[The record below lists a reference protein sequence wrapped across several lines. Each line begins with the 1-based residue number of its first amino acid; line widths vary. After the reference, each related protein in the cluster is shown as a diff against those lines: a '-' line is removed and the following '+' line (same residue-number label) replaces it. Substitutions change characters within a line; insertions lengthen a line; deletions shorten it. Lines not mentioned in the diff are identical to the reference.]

1 MLFYT
6 SFHEALHHL
15 LKESLCNMKYRLE
28 KTYTYLAALICLSI
42 PFMTYAKAFVNIIM
56 ICLFLIL
63 ILTLKKDKITGLF
76 NPHYLKIFFGFLIF
90 VILFSLF
97 NQSFFDDFSETR
109 KIAQTLLLLIVFS
122 QVKNKNI
129 LIFSFIAGTFIST
142 FITDIN
148 IINYYLNSFEFL
160 ISKGAVED
168 LFITQRLYL
177 GFFIVVSILLLLER
191 FIKTSNKKTKYI
203 CLLFL
208 VFFLI
213 SLFLI
218 ASRSAIAIAFLTL
231 ASSIIYHIKNK
242 YRIGL
247 LLVTTIVFLV
257 IILNN
262 KTLSKRFLYSDDST
276 RNSFIEKIKTHE
288 PRYDIWKFSTQ
299 IFNEYKPYFFGI
311 GTYKTQQMLIKK
323 YKLMPIE
330 KRKSWFIE
338 RNFNTHNQ
346 YLDIIISY
354 GCVGLILFLILLKEI
369 VSLVYKNIYSVNL
382 IISLIL
388 FLMIE
393 NIFHRQLGSF
403 IFALTIVLALYLN
416 DLNNEKN
423 ISS

>member
-1 MLFYT
+1 
-6 SFHEALHHL
+6 
-15 LKESLCNMKYRLE
+15 
-28 KTYTYLAALICLSI
+28 
-42 PFMTYAKAFVNIIM
+42 
-56 ICLFLIL
+56 
-63 ILTLKKDKITGLF
+63 
-76 NPHYLKIFFGFLIF
+76 

-97 NQSFFDDFSETR
+97 NQSFFNDFSETR

-129 LIFSFIAGTFIST
+129 LILSFIAGTFIST

-177 GFFIVVSILLLLER
+177 GFFIVVSSLLLLER
-191 FIKTSNKKTKYI
+191 LIKTLNKKTKYI
-203 CLLFL
+203 YLLFL

-218 ASRSAIAIAFLTL
+218 ASRSAIAIAFFTL
-231 ASSIIYHIKNK
+231 ATSIIYHIKNK

-257 IILNN
+257 VILNN

-330 KRKSWFIE
+330 KRKNWFIE

-354 GCVGLILFLILLKEI
+354 GFVGLILFLILLKEI

>member
-1 MLFYT
+1 MFFYT
-6 SFHEALHHL
+6 FFQEALRHL
-15 LKESLCNMKYRLE
+15 LKESLCNMKFRLE
-28 KTYTYLAALICLSI
+28 KIYTYLAAIICLSI

-56 ICLFLIL
+56 ICLFLLL
-63 ILTLKKDKITGLF
+63 IITHKKDKIIGLL
-76 NPHYLKIFFGFLIF
+76 NPRYLKIFFGFLIF

-97 NQSFFDDFSETR
+97 NKSFFNDFSETR
-109 KIAQTLLLLIVFS
+109 KIAQTVLLLILFS
-122 QVKNKNI
+122 RVKNKKI
-129 LIFSFIAGTFIST
+129 LIYGFIAGTLIST

-148 IINYYLNSFEFL
+148 IISYYLNSLEFL

-177 GFFIVVSILLLLER
+177 GFFIVISILLLLER
-191 FIKTSNKKTKYI
+191 LIKTSNKKTKYVF
-203 CLLFL
+203 LLL
-208 VFFLI
+208 IVFFLI
-213 SLFLI
+213 SLFFI
-218 ASRSAIAIAFLTL
+218 ASRSAIAITFLTL
-231 ASSIIYHIKNK
+231 LSSIIYLIKNK
-242 YRIGL
+242 YRIGFL
-247 LLVTTIVFLV
+247 LITPIVFLV
-257 IILNN
+257 IISNN
-262 KTLSKRFLYSDDST
+262 KTLSKRFLYSDDLT

-299 IFNEYKPYFFGI
+299 IFNEHTPYLFGI
-311 GTYKTQQMLIKK
+311 GTYETQQMLIKK

-330 KRKSWFIE
+330 KRKNWFIE

-354 GCVGLILFLILLKEI
+354 GSIGLILFLLLLKEVI
-369 VSLVYKNIYSVNL
+369 SLVYKNIYSVNL

>member
-1 MLFYT
+1 MLYYT
-6 SFHEALHHL
+6 FFQEAPRHL
-15 LKESLCNMKYRLE
+15 LKESLCNMKFRLE
-28 KTYTYLAALICLSI
+28 KIYTYLAALISLSI
-42 PFMTYAKAFVNIIM
+42 PFMIYAKAFVNIIM

-63 ILTLKKDKITGLF
+63 ILTLKKDKIIGLL
-76 NPHYLKIFFGFLIF
+76 NPNYIKIFFGFLIF

-97 NQSFFDDFSETR
+97 NQSFFNDLSETR
-109 KIAQTLLLLIVFS
+109 KIAQTVLLVILFS
-122 QVKNKNI
+122 QVKKKQI
-129 LIFSFIAGTFIST
+129 LIYGFIAGTFIST
-142 FITDIN
+142 FITDTN
-148 IINYYLNSFEFL
+148 IINYYFNSFEFL

-177 GFFIVVSILLLLER
+177 GFFIVISILLLLER
-191 FIKTSNKKTKYI
+191 FIKTSKKTTKYI
-203 CLLFL
+203 CLLL
-208 VFFLI
+208 LIFFLI

-231 ASSIIYHIKNK
+231 ATSIIYHIKNK

-247 LLVTTIVFLV
+247 LLVITIVFLV
-257 IILNN
+257 IISNN

-276 RNSFIEKIKTHE
+276 RNSFIEKIKIHE

-299 IFNEYKPYFFGI
+299 IFKEHKPYFFGI

-330 KRKSWFIE
+330 KRKNWFIE

-354 GCVGLILFLILLKEI
+354 GSIGLILFLILLKEI

-388 FLMIE
+388 FLLIE